1 MKEFFGVILAVVVML
16 VMFLVS
22 LVLTV
27 VAGYFVGVI
36 LAVTPFINDMLY
48 VDHELIPVL
57 TAWFAVA
64 GLFFKSTV
72 TTNGGGAEE

>member
-1 MKEFFGVILAVVVML
+1 MKEFFGMLLAAVITL
-16 VMFLVS
+16 VMFVIS
-22 LVLTV
+22 LILTV

-64 GLFFKSTV
+64 GVFLKATI
-72 TTNGGGAEE
+72 TTNSEGSE